1 MSIPVRAAALLLSG
15 VWLVGC
21 TSDDGG
27 AQPSPSEAPVVQLGG
42 PGQSNRALTD
52 EEVAALETPG
62 YSETDV
68 RFVQSMIPHHGQAL
82 QMTGLVASRTT
93 NTDITQM
100 SLRMEV
106 SQRDEIVQMEGWLRD
121 RGEGIPS
128 SDEHGHGSSLGP
140 TELMPGMLNEAEF
153 AELEAASGV
162 EFDRLFLQYMTR
174 HHEGALQMVA
184 DLLASDDGGQSPEV
198 NQLALH
204 IDSDQRIEISRM
216 NGLLAQLMAS
226 GS

>member
-1 MSIPVRAAALLLSG
+1 MLLSG

-52 EEVAALETPG
+52 EEIAALETPG

-82 QMTGLVASRTT
+82 GDDRAGGQRAAT

-128 SDEHGHGSSLGP
+128 SDEHGHGSA
-140 TELMPGMLNEAEF
+140 T
-153 AELEAASGV
+153 
-162 EFDRLFLQYMTR
+162 DRP
-174 HHEGALQMVA
+174 
-184 DLLASDDGGQSPEV
+184 S
-198 NQLALH
+198 
-204 IDSDQRIEISRM
+204 
-216 NGLLAQLMAS
+216 
-226 GS
+226 